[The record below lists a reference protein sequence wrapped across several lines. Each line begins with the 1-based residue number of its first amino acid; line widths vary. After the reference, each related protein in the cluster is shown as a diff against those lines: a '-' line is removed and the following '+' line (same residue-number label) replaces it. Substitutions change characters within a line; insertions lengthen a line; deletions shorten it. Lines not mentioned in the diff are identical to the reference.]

1 MQEGTETKQTTLTK
15 HVHRTQKAC
24 IQKQVDRETDSAYK
38 RGWGCIAKSNDKSI
52 VSNVN
57 WSVECFPGA
66 WSLCGQMF

>member
-52 VSNVN
+52 
-57 WSVECFPGA
+57 
-66 WSLCGQMF
+66 